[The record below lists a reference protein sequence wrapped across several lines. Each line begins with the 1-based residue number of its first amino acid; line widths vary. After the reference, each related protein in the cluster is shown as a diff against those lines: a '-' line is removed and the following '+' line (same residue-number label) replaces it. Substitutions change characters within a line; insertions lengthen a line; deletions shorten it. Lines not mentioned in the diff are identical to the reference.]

1 MAGTPVPPCHAC
13 RVGNVTLPTPVF
25 VAGGAL
31 CLLAGYLVGIVAGPD
46 TPDRTTGSVVS
57 FDTSDG
63 TLCLDGDGV
72 KNVSGV
78 EADGRLCGTWRRA
91 TGARTPT
98 KGDRF
103 RFVSVVD
110 KSAGQDARTVIY
122 GNVVG

>member
-1 MAGTPVPPCHAC
+1 MAGTPAPPCHAC

-25 VAGGAL
+25 
-31 CLLAGYLVGIVAGPD
+31 VAGPD

-78 EADGRLCGTWRRA
+78 DADGRLCGTWRRA

>member
-1 MAGTPVPPCHAC
+1 
-13 RVGNVTLPTPVF
+13 VTLPTPVF

-31 CLLAGYLVGIVAGPD
+31 CLLAGYLVGVVAGPD
-46 TPDRTTGSVVS
+46 TPNRTTGSVVS

-63 TLCLDGDGV
+63 TLCLGGDGV
-72 KNVSGV
+72 KDASGV
-78 EADGRLCGTWRRA
+78 DADGRLCGTWRRS

-110 KSAGQDARTVIY
+110 KSAGQDAKTVIY